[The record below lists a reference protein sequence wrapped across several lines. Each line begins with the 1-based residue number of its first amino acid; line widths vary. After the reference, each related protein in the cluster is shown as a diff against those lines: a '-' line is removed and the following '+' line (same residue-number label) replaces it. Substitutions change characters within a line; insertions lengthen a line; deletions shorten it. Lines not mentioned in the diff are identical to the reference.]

1 MHMRTCSK
9 CKQTLPSDLFKY
21 RSTRAE
27 AIKKGFSG
35 KTCVWMES
43 TKCKACRPKR
53 VPISKLP
60 PKELAN
66 RVSAG
71 DIPEHQANA
80 ILEERELIRRHKISG
95 YQFIHHAMRKHPT
108 LKLDNLKLHLLEES
122 IRKQQIED
130 IKNAKRTDRLLKQL
144 TTPKRKR
151 GRPPKK
157 LIPTL

>member
-1 MHMRTCSK
+1 MHTRTCSK
-9 CKQTLPSDLFKY
+9 CKQTLPSSLFKY

-35 KTCVWMES
+35 DTCVWMES

-53 VPISKLP
+53 VPVSKLP

-71 DIPEHQANA
+71 DIPAHQANT
-80 ILEERELIRRHKISG
+80 ILEERELNRRRKISG
-95 YQFIHHAMRKHPT
+95 YQFIHHAMVKNPSLRP
-108 LKLDNLKLHLLEES
+108 DNLKMYMLDQA

-130 IKNAKRTDRLLKQL
+130 LKQTRRAAKIIKQL

-151 GRPPKK
+151 GRPTKK
-157 LIPTL
+157 LIPTI